1 MSNQRDSFLARDS
14 YARFEPRFNTID
26 GILFWERD
34 AKNMPAPLFRLILSD
49 IRELITAF

>member
-1 MSNQRDSFLARDS
+1 MRNQRDSFLARDS
-14 YARFEPRFNTID
+14 YARFEPRFNTI
-26 GILFWERD
+26 FVWERD

>member
-1 MSNQRDSFLARDS
+1 VTRKRGSNPGSTPF
-14 YARFEPRFNTID
+14 
-26 GILFWERD
+26 LFWERD